1 MAKLQGLWYS
11 WIGTVEMAVA
21 QLRGFC
27 KVGVAMK
34 VVDGLHWFTALL
46 YYNSNRLI
54 FSFRLIGST
63 GRRKITVVIE
73 SAAVSAGS
81 STEKL

>member
-34 VVDGLHWFTALL
+34 VVDGL
-46 YYNSNRLI
+46 SK
-54 FSFRLIGST
+54 S
-63 GRRKITVVIE
+63 
-73 SAAVSAGS
+73 
-81 STEKL
+81 